1 MFHDLALVS
10 TSALAVFTIMGLAWL
25 ATSEREKRQVN
36 ATRLQKVEE
45 QLAGALSQLAAL
57 DRAKNPL
64 YRESLEDQRARQ
76 LNAADSVAVGVEHM
90 LNAIRILSPEMLK
103 KGKRQ

>member
-1 MFHDLALVS
+1 MLHDLAFF
-10 TSALAVFTIMGLAWL
+10 TAGALIVGIILGLAWL
-25 ATSEREKRQVN
+25 ATSEREKRQAN
-36 ATRLQKVEE
+36 TTRLQKVEE
-45 QLAGALSQLAAL
+45 QLAGALAQLAAL

-64 YRESLEDQRARQ
+64 YREAIEDQRARQ

-103 KGKRQ
+103 KGKRP